1 MEQMEIVKRITGED
15 IPEQTVP
22 ALDEITGES
31 VSDDTD
37 NINDQSNGFDMLPKD
52 FASENDFI
60 QDAAW
65 D

>member
-1 MEQMEIVKRITGED
+1 MMEIVKRITGED
-15 IPEQTVP
+15 IPEQPVP
-22 ALDEITGES
+22 APDEITGEP

-37 NINDQSNGFDMLPKD
+37 NINDQSNGFDMHSED
-52 FASENDFI
+52 FASENDLI